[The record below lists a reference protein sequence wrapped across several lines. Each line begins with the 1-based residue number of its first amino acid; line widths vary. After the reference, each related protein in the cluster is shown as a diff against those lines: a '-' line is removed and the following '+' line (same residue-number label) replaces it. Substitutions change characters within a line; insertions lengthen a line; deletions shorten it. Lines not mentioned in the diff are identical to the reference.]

1 MLPLRLTIVLSLS
14 GVALWGLFSL
24 LENLRAPEL
33 LRSPKAVVVKGCD
46 PIESDDARRMCPQLF
61 CQKALLDAR
70 LLPPQSSFTTTVDQR
85 ARTQQLIGGFARVAS
100 SEPASFACVLERGKI
115 LSARVI
121 DEAELEALASE
132 PDGWKAS
139 P

>member
-1 MLPLRLTIVLSLS
+1 MLPLRLTIFLSLS

-70 LLPPQSSFTTTVDQR
+70 LLPPQSSFTTTIDQR

-121 DEAELEALASE
+121 DEAELEALASG
-132 PDGWKAS
+132 PDGWEAG